1 MEFKHGDQN
10 ELGRRLQT
18 IDFQLVQQA
27 RITRAAMLAGL
38 IFGVAVLAVVGS
50 YLVCASWIL
59 GR

>member
-1 MEFKHGDQN
+1 MKFNHGNQD
-10 ELGRRLQT
+10 ELERRLQV
-18 IDFQLVQQA
+18 IDFQLAQQA

-38 IFGVAVLAVVGS
+38 IFGVVVLAVVGS